1 MAKLKL
7 KLALFNML
15 TKIAVSLLFMIF
27 LPYLVER
34 INLRQTDNDL
44 IRKREQVIDM
54 IIAVGLDPFLS
65 VDSTDAF
72 GSYNILK
79 EEFISIE
86 RLDSVGDQN
95 YIEVATRLIED
106 EEIDYRVL
114 HYAITVDGEPYL
126 LEVGKSIESI
136 IQVRRNITN
145 ILILF
150 IILVIIITLA
160 ADLQYTNILLVP
172 LDKITAKLKNVDEPS
187 LFDKTP
193 VPTSTTD
200 FTGLDDAL
208 TELMSK
214 TDELFRREKEIT
226 VNISHELLTPV
237 SIMRSKLEN
246 LILRKDIDPE
256 VASRIEESLK
266 TLHRLQSL
274 VNSMLMIARIES
286 RQYLRND
293 SFSIAGLLREIISE
307 VSPVA
312 EDKGVKVESTLDDDL
327 VFGSANRILIFS
339 MFYNV
344 IYNGVKN
351 TPPGG
356 EVNIV
361 MGTREGRYTVAV
373 ADTGPG
379 LSENQIANLF
389 SRFRS
394 RQESDNEGNGIGL
407 AIARAIADFHE
418 IEISVISN
426 PGSGAHFLFIL
437 PEIS

>member
-114 HYAITVDGEPYL
+114 HYAITVDGEPYM

-172 LDKITAKLKNVDEPS
+172 LDKITAKLKNVDDPS

-200 FTGLDDAL
+200 FTGLDNAL
-208 TELMSK
+208 TELMLK

-246 LILRKDIDPE
+246 LILRKDLDPD
-256 VASRIEESLK
+256 VAARVEESLK

-293 SFSIAGLLREIISE
+293 SFSIAGLLREIVSE

-312 EDKGVKVESTLDDDL
+312 EDKGVRMNPSLEND
-327 VFGSANRILIFS
+327 FIIGSANRILIFS

-344 IYNGVKN
+344 VYNGVKN
-351 TPPGG
+351 TPSGG

-361 MGTREGRYTVAV
+361 IGTREGRYTVAV

-379 LSENQIANLF
+379 LSPEQIENLF

-394 RQESDNEGNGIGL
+394 RIDAGREGTGIGL

-418 IEISVISN
+418 IDIEVTSE
-426 PGSGAHFLFIL
+426 PGSGANFLFIL